1 MIFNNQQKENI
12 NSNENIKTQQVFC
25 NKCLEETI
33 PQSTGN
39 LLRINFVGT
48 SIKKIGFSCKICN
61 SLVAEKR
68 FVLYGIPIYSFGYY
82 RIQSV
87 IPNSFYA
94 RRLTDQKY
102 YAVHAGSR
110 VAKE

>member
-1 MIFNNQQKENI
+1 MNANDHQH
-12 NSNENIKTQQVFC
+12 QVFC

-39 LLRINFVGT
+39 LFRINFVGT
-48 SIKKIGFSCKICN
+48 TIKEIGFRCNICN

-68 FVLYGIPIYSFGYY
+68 FTLYGIPIYSFGYY
-82 RIQSV
+82 RIQNV
-87 IPNSFYA
+87 IPNSFYT

-102 YAVHAGSR
+102 YAINAGSR
-110 VAKE
+110 VAKQ